1 MAIDNK
7 IPKGPSNSAKM
18 GATPGTQ
25 QTAANNLATG
35 GFNPNMPMAS
45 QVANQARSSYQQGL
59 ARAQGMPTMPSPR
72 PTPSPA
78 TPVRQTGRPVAGR
91 GMPLDQGRGYNIF
104 SGMDAGQISG
114 MNQSMGLSNMTSLP
128 SLAKGVQPGQIFK
141 PGQGAQFSGQVMLGD
156 APSDSDYS
164 KPDTLT
170 INGQE
175 FVYNPETGRY
185 EYGNLTYNPDTG
197 EVVSSV
203 FGVTTSLGTVD
214 TLDEYVAANAAN
226 ATPEETE
233 ESPEL
238 VGGVEFTGEG
248 VIKNSLAEILAEK
261 PGMDEEKME
270 EVQDMLD
277 NKYAAQ
283 LQAMLIGVDRQ
294 AAMMGTFGSGAH
306 SMSINNVTAQALAQ
320 MADEYA
326 ELGKVDLTQYETDL
340 QESILNQLA
349 ISDRL
354 IANADFSDDG
364 AVEDLLNMEK
374 FLTGTDESP
383 ISNYISAELAKIA
396 PGGHHAFYGMLNEL
410 GNSIFSDLA
419 SGEMSETEA
428 ITKYKEL
435 SSMLFSALT
444 AYASGAG
451 GAFVSVPHPFIPGK
465 TVSAAIN
472 QGDTDAVQAL
482 FDEFFAAAGMT
493 SSFTVSY

>member
-45 QVANQARSSYQQGL
+45 QAANQARSSYQQGL
-59 ARAQGMPTMPSPR
+59 ARTQGMPTMPSPR

-114 MNQSMGLSNMTSLP
+114 MNQNMGLSNMTSLP
-128 SLAKGVQPGQIFK
+128 SLAKGVQPGQIFR
-141 PGQGAQFSGQVMLGD
+141 PGRGAQFSGQVMLGD
-156 APSDSDYS
+156 APSDSDSKAPMPGDDTSGYDYS
-164 KPDTLT
+164 PPDTLS

-203 FGVTTSLGTVD
+203 LGVTTSHGTVD
-214 TLDEYVAANAAN
+214 TLDEYVA
-226 ATPEETE
+226 EETE

-261 PGMDEEKME
+261 PGVDEEKMQ

-306 SMSINNVTAQALAQ
+306 SMSINNVTAQALTQ
-320 MADEYA
+320 MANEYA

-354 IANADFSDDG
+354 ISNADFTDEGDI
-364 AVEDLLNMEK
+364 EELLNMEK

-383 ISNYISAELAKIA
+383 IANYISNELAAIA
-396 PGGHHAFYGMLNEL
+396 PTGHHQFYGILNEL
-410 GNSIFSDLA
+410 GNSIFTDLA
-419 SGEMSETEA
+419 NGDMTETEA
-428 ITKYKEL
+428 ISKYKEL

-444 AYASGAG
+444 AYASN
-451 GAFVSVPHPFIPGK
+451 HP
-465 TVSAAIN
+465 TVYKNGDPDAA
-472 QGDTDAVQAL
+472 QAL
-482 FDEFFAAAGMT
+482 FDEFFSASGLT
-493 SSFTVSY
+493 SNFTVDY